1 MSDKEAVEA
10 LAGAVGTID
19 ILINNA
25 GIWRFGPLLSMSVE
39 DTQAVLGVNLLGPL
53 YCSQAFVPGM
63 AEAGGGAIVNLSSA
77 AAATRSPG
85 IGIYPVTKGAI
96 ETLTK
101 QMSLEWGPLGIR
113 VNAVGPGLIV
123 TEGTAHNYE
132 GEARA
137 RRAQS
142 VPLRRIGDPLDIAA
156 AVAFL
161 ASPAA
166 SYISGQVLYVDG
178 AVTAGQLARRGRA
191 RPRLPGCVGPAGG
204 GGPRRRLAGRARV
217 ARGRGCAGTVGRA
230 ARKAGRRTGAE
241 AGGWRRGEW

>member
-1 MSDKEAVEA
+1 MGVALVTGAGRGLGRATARRLAEDGHRLVCVDLDGDAAQSAADEVGGTAHRCDVSDKQAVEA

-39 DTQAVLGVNLLGPL
+39 DTLAVLGVNLLGPL

-142 VPLRRIGDPLDIAA
+142 VPLRRIGDPPDIAA

-178 AVTAGQLARRGRA
+178 AVTAGQLAR
-191 RPRLPGCVGPAGG
+191 
-204 GGPRRRLAGRARV
+204 
-217 ARGRGCAGTVGRA
+217 
-230 ARKAGRRTGAE
+230 
-241 AGGWRRGEW
+241 

>member
-1 MSDKEAVEA
+1 MGVALVTGAGRGLGRATARRLAEDGHRLVCVDLDGDAAQSAADEVGGTAHRCDVSDKEAVEA

-142 VPLRRIGDPLDIAA
+142 VPLRRIGEPLDIAA

-166 SYISGQVLYVDG
+166 GYISGQVLYVDG
-178 AVTAGQLARRGRA
+178 AVTAGQLAR
-191 RPRLPGCVGPAGG
+191 
-204 GGPRRRLAGRARV
+204 
-217 ARGRGCAGTVGRA
+217 
-230 ARKAGRRTGAE
+230 
-241 AGGWRRGEW
+241 

>member
-1 MSDKEAVEA
+1 MGVALVTGAGRGLGRATARRLAADGHHVVCVDLDGDAARSAAAEVGGTAHRCDVSDHEAVDA
-10 LAGAVGTID
+10 LAAAVGTID

-25 GIWRFGPLLSMSVE
+25 GIWRFGPLLSMSVD
-39 DTQAVLGVNLLGPL
+39 DTEAVLRVNLLGPL
-53 YCSQAFVPGM
+53 FCSQAFVPGM
-63 AEAGGGAIVNLSSA
+63 AERGGGAIVNLSSA

-101 QMSLEWGPLGIR
+101 QMALEWGPLGIR

-137 RRAQS
+137 RRAQT
-142 VPLRRIGDPLDIAA
+142 VPLRRIGDPPDIAA

-161 ASPAA
+161 VSPDA

-178 AVTAGQLARRGRA
+178 AVTAGQLAR
-191 RPRLPGCVGPAGG
+191 
-204 GGPRRRLAGRARV
+204 
-217 ARGRGCAGTVGRA
+217 
-230 ARKAGRRTGAE
+230 
-241 AGGWRRGEW
+241 

>member
-1 MSDKEAVEA
+1 MGVALVTGAGRGLGRATARRLAEDGHRLVCVDLDGDAAQSAADEVGGTAHRCDVSDKKAVEA

-142 VPLRRIGDPLDIAA
+142 VPLRRSGDPPDIAA

-166 SYISGQVLYVDG
+166 GYISGQVLYVDG
-178 AVTAGQLARRGRA
+178 AVTAGQLAR
-191 RPRLPGCVGPAGG
+191 
-204 GGPRRRLAGRARV
+204 
-217 ARGRGCAGTVGRA
+217 
-230 ARKAGRRTGAE
+230 
-241 AGGWRRGEW
+241 

>member
-1 MSDKEAVEA
+1 MGVALVTGAGRGLGRATARRLAEDGHRLVCVDLDGDAAQSAADEVGGTAHRCDVSDKEAVEA

-39 DTQAVLGVNLLGPL
+39 DTQAVLAVNLLGPL

-142 VPLRRIGDPLDIAA
+142 VPLRRIGDPPDIAA

-178 AVTAGQLARRGRA
+178 AVTAGQLAR
-191 RPRLPGCVGPAGG
+191 
-204 GGPRRRLAGRARV
+204 
-217 ARGRGCAGTVGRA
+217 
-230 ARKAGRRTGAE
+230 
-241 AGGWRRGEW
+241 

>member
-1 MSDKEAVEA
+1 MGVALVTGAGRGLGRATARRLAEDGHRLVCVDLDGDAAQSAADEVGGTAHRCDVSDKEAVEA

-132 GEARA
+132 GEARV
-137 RRAQS
+137 RRAQT
-142 VPLRRIGDPLDIAA
+142 VPLRRIGDPPDIAA

-161 ASPAA
+161 VSADA

-178 AVTAGQLARRGRA
+178 AVTAGQLAR
-191 RPRLPGCVGPAGG
+191 
-204 GGPRRRLAGRARV
+204 
-217 ARGRGCAGTVGRA
+217 
-230 ARKAGRRTGAE
+230 
-241 AGGWRRGEW
+241 

>member
-1 MSDKEAVEA
+1 MGVALVTGSGRGLGRATARRLAEDGHRLVCVDLDGDAARSAADEVGGTAHRCDVSDKEAVEA
-10 LAGAVGTID
+10 LAAAVGTID

-39 DTQAVLGVNLLGPL
+39 DTQAVLAVNLLGPL

-142 VPLRRIGDPLDIAA
+142 VPLRRIGDPPDIAA

-178 AVTAGQLARRGRA
+178 AVTAGQLAR
-191 RPRLPGCVGPAGG
+191 
-204 GGPRRRLAGRARV
+204 
-217 ARGRGCAGTVGRA
+217 
-230 ARKAGRRTGAE
+230 
-241 AGGWRRGEW
+241 

>member
-1 MSDKEAVEA
+1 VSDKAAVDA
-10 LAGAVGTID
+10 LAAAVGTID

-25 GIWRFGPLLSMSVE
+25 GIWRFGPLPSTSAD
-39 DTQAVLGVNLLGPL
+39 DTEAVLRVNLFGPL
-53 YCSQAFVPGM
+53 FCAQAFVPGM
-63 AEAGGGAIVNLSSA
+63 AERGGGAIVNLSSA

-101 QMSLEWGPLGIR
+101 QMALEWGPLGIR

-132 GEARA
+132 GEART
-137 RRAQS
+137 RRAQT
-142 VPLRRIGDPLDIAA
+142 VPLRRIGDPPDIAA

-161 ASPAA
+161 VSPDA

-178 AVTAGQLARRGRA
+178 AVTAGQLAR
-191 RPRLPGCVGPAGG
+191 
-204 GGPRRRLAGRARV
+204 
-217 ARGRGCAGTVGRA
+217 
-230 ARKAGRRTGAE
+230 
-241 AGGWRRGEW
+241 